1 MKKHRLNADS
11 ERLHN
16 EIPST
21 DALDGLRIALSLIGT
36 LVLFVFA
43 IKFMVAAL
51 YNMGSGLSEFIGP
64 ATTNPFNGLF
74 IGLLVTAVLQS
85 SSTTTSMLVAFVA
98 SGSMTVQGAV
108 PIIMGANIGTTITST
123 LVSLGFINKK
133 KEFKRAV
140 AAGTYHDFFNILTA
154 AVLFPL
160 EYYYQFLSHL
170 SNTIALSVFDSSKIQ
185 PTESAQV
192 DFFGTTAL
200 VEIVG
205 RYVPPIVL
213 VLMAVGLLFLS
224 ILLFRRI
231 VSRILKVKQP
241 ESFGRFFF
249 ESPFKSFTWGVVLT
263 AAIRSSTIT
272 TSVVVP
278 IVAKNFIS
286 LKKAAPFILGANIGT
301 TVTAFIAVL
310 LYAHSCEAL
319 VIALVH
325 LLFNL
330 LGILLF
336 FPIPGL
342 RQIPLFLAN
351 ELGKVTIKYRMAGFI
366 YIIATFFLIPFLLI
380 AASR

>member
-1 MKKHRLNADS
+1 LKLIKLNAES
-11 ERLHN
+11 ERLNN
-16 EIPST
+16 EIPPAGT
-21 DALDGLRIALSLIGT
+21 LDGFRIALSLIGT

-43 IKFMVAAL
+43 IKFMVASL
-51 YNMGSGLSEFIGP
+51 YNMGSGLSEVIGL
-64 ATTNPFNGLF
+64 ATINPFNGLF

-154 AVLFPL
+154 AILFPL
-160 EYYYQFLSHL
+160 EYYYQFLTRL
-170 SNTIALSVFDSSKIQ
+170 SSAVAQSFFD
-185 PTESAQV
+185 PTKDQATQTTQI
-192 DFFGTTAL
+192 DFFGTDTI
-200 VEIVG
+200 VEAVG
-205 RYVPPIVL
+205 RYIPAIGL
-213 VLMAVGLLFLS
+213 VLMAVAFLFLS

-231 VSRILKVKQP
+231 VSKVLKVKQP

-249 ESPFKSFTWGVVLT
+249 ESPLKSFTWGVLLT
-263 AAIRSSTIT
+263 GAIRSSTIT

-310 LYAHSCEAL
+310 LYAHSREAL
-319 VIALVH
+319 IIALVH
-325 LLFNL
+325 LFFNL
-330 LGILLF
+330 FGVLLF

-342 RQIPLFLAN
+342 RQLPLFLAN
-351 ELGKVTIKYRMAGFI
+351 ALGKLTIKYRIAGFI

-380 AASR
+380 AVSR